1 MSLLSVE
8 NLKIS
13 IDNREIVDNLHF
25 QINKN
30 ETLAI
35 IGPNG
40 AGKTILFKALLG
52 LLPYKG
58 EIRWEKDVKIGYV
71 PQKISIEKDFPLSIG
86 DFFDVQYID
95 IQNAKV
101 LLRLLGVGMT
111 VAGEDKYPD
120 IFKEK
125 IGALSSGEFQ
135 RVLIVAALA
144 NNPDILLFDEPT
156 AGVDM
161 GSEDNIYRVLSN
173 FQKLKGFAI
182 VLISHDLNVV
192 NKYANKV
199 LCLNKKQVCYGH
211 PLHALTTESLQLL
224 YGEEAILH
232 HHIKG
237 QYTHKHKEK

>member
-1 MSLLSVE
+1 MSLLIVE

-13 IDNREIVDNLHF
+13 IEGREIVENLNF
-25 QINKN
+25 QVEKN

-40 AGKTILFKALLG
+40 AGKTILFRALLG
-52 LLPYKG
+52 LLTYKG
-58 EIRWEKDVKIGYV
+58 KIQWENGVKIGYV

-86 DFFDVQYID
+86 DFFDLQDID
-95 IQNAKV
+95 IKNAKV
-101 LLRLLGVGMT
+101 LLRLMGVGMT
-111 VAGEDKYPD
+111 VAGEDKYPN

-135 RVLIVAALA
+135 RVLIASALA
-144 NNPDILLFDEPT
+144 SNPDVLLFDEPT

-161 GSEDNIYRVLSN
+161 GNEDNVYKVLSN
-173 FQKLKGFAI
+173 LQKIKGFAV

-192 NKYANKV
+192 NKYADKV

-211 PLHALTTESLQLL
+211 PIHALTTESLQLL
-224 YGEEAILH
+224 YGEEAVLH

-237 QYTHKHKEK
+237 QYAHKHKEK